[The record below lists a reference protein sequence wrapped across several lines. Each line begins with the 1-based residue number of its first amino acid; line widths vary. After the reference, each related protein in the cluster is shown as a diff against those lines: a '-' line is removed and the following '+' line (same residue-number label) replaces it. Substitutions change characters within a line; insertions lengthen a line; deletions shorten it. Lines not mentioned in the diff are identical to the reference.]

1 MIRRLIFVPL
11 LAWAAYSQIRTTDEV
26 KYSLNGAGIAI
37 HAEASGPQ
45 ALLSTSGSGVST
57 DSGPV
62 YRVVLDRDNK
72 PLFAYELELRTVTA
86 TPKRIGVTL
95 KPADQERLRA
105 LNWLKGKIVGDVP
118 TIAAVRAF
126 PPLRLGDEVHV
137 DIMYNPKTGEKIWD
151 VLRVSPESQPAPTP
165 GKVFTGPQF
174 SWEGVKIALD
184 GKIIADRSGSWMI
197 GEAIM
202 IRVVG
207 SGEYYMALRPAAG
220 FPFQPS
226 GWVDHNVL
234 RFRIDGKQ
242 VEITGKSNLLM
253 KSDTGTVWIYHVPET
268 RAAGKTDSVDITCS
282 GDLDLLMHPE
292 RQKEN

>member
-1 MIRRLIFVPL
+1 MIGRLVFVPL
-11 LAWAAYSQIRTTDEV
+11 LVGAAYSQTKTTDEV
-26 KYSLNGAGIAI
+26 KFSIKGAGIAI
-37 HAEASGPQ
+37 HAESNGPQ
-45 ALLSTSGSGVST
+45 SPLSTSGSGVSD
-57 DSGPV
+57 DSGRV

-72 PLFAYELELRTVTA
+72 PLFAYELDLQAVT
-86 TPKRIGVTL
+86 PNHVGVTL

-118 TIAAVRAF
+118 TITAVREF
-126 PPLRLGDEVHV
+126 PPLRLGDEIHV
-137 DIMYNPKTGEKIWD
+137 DIMYNPKTGEKVWD
-151 VLRVSPESQPAPTP
+151 VLRVTPEAQPVPKP

-184 GKIIADRSGSWMI
+184 GNVIASRSNWMI

-202 IRVVG
+202 MRVPG
-207 SGEYYMALRPAAG
+207 HGEYYMALRPPAG

-234 RFRIDGKQ
+234 RFRIDGEQ
-242 VEITGKSNLLM
+242 VEVTGKSNLLM
-253 KSDTGTVWIYHVPET
+253 KSDTGTVWIYHVPES
-268 RAAGKTDSVDITCS
+268 RARGKADSVDITCS

-292 RQKEN
+292 RQQDN

>member
-1 MIRRLIFVPL
+1 MILRFVFVPF
-11 LAWAAYSQIRTTDEV
+11 LAWAAYSQTKTTDEV
-26 KYSLNGAGIAI
+26 KFSIHGAGIAI
-37 HAEASGPQ
+37 HAESNGPRSP
-45 ALLSTSGSGVST
+45 LSTSGSGVSD
-57 DSGPV
+57 DSGRV

-72 PLFAYELELRTVTA
+72 PLFAYELDLRAVA
-86 TPKRIGVTL
+86 PDHVGVTL

-118 TIAAVRAF
+118 TIAAVREF

-151 VLRVSPESQPAPTP
+151 VLRVTPEAQPVPKP
-165 GKVFTGPQF
+165 GKVFAGPEF

-184 GKIIADRSGSWMI
+184 GNIIADRSGSWMI

-202 IRVVG
+202 MRVPG
-207 SGEYYMALRPAAG
+207 YGEYYMAFRPPAG
-220 FPFQPS
+220 FPFQPV

-234 RFRIDGKQ
+234 RFRMDGNQ
-242 VEITGKSNLLM
+242 VKVTGKSNLLM
-253 KSDTGTVWIYHVPET
+253 KSDTGTVWVYHIPDA
-268 RAAGKTDSVDITCS
+268 RAAGKSDSVDITCS

-292 RQKEN
+292 RQKDN